1 LQRDELDGW
10 KSNWGKSRKEEHFA
24 LCPQAGTSP
33 QMRQQ
38 QTGTQLTE
46 LLLGVYLKT
55 IQEVPFCQHMTSL
68 AFVLPFSLS
77 VEWKADESWREYR
90 GKFVLEF

>member
-1 LQRDELDGW
+1 MFVA
-10 KSNWGKSRKEEHFA
+10 FA
-24 LCPQAGTSP
+24 LCPKAGTLP
-33 QMRQQ
+33 PLRQQ

-55 IQEVPFCQHMTSL
+55 IQEVPLCQHMTSL

-77 VEWKADESWREYR
+77 EEWKADEWRP
-90 GKFVLEF
+90 LCD

>member
-1 LQRDELDGW
+1 MR
-10 KSNWGKSRKEEHFA
+10 SVFVAFA

-55 IQEVPFCQHMTSL
+55 IQEVPLCQHMTSL